1 MTELF
6 NHIIEPNAISKAQFS
21 AYNDNVSL
29 SIKNKY
35 IDIILILYFFFISL

>member
-6 NHIIEPNAISKAQFS
+6 NHHIEPNSNSKAQFS

-29 SIKNKY
+29 LKIY
-35 IDIILILYFFFISL
+35 IVLNF